1 MGSLSLTDPRIVVPA
16 LEYEI
21 SPRSSGTHVACMP
34 LRFCAVQTS
43 GLLTWVRT
51 KPDYHEWGD
60 DFHST
65 VPR

>member
-1 MGSLSLTDPRIVVPA
+1 MGSLSLTDPRILVPA

-43 GLLTWVRT
+43 GLLTSVRT

>member
-1 MGSLSLTDPRIVVPA
+1 MGSLSLTDPIIVVPA
-16 LEYEI
+16 LECEI
-21 SPRSSGTHVACMP
+21 SLRSSGTRVACMP
-34 LRFCAVQTS
+34 LRFCAGQAS

-60 DFHST
+60 DFHSR

>member
-1 MGSLSLTDPRIVVPA
+1 MGSLSLTDPIIVIPV

-21 SPRSSGTHVACMP
+21 SLRSSGTHVACMP

-43 GLLTWVRT
+43 GSPTWVRT